1 MRFRERIAVNPRLEG
16 FPILP
21 ASNDEHLVLRV
32 GLEDL
37 HGYEPWKPLYV
48 SAAFGEAV
56 YDLIGGSFFD
66 GQAVEDR
73 DHSYLRVT

>member
-1 MRFRERIAVNPRLEG
+1 M
-16 FPILP
+16 P
-21 ASNDEHLVLRV
+21 ARYDEHLVFGV

-37 HGYEPWKPLYV
+37 HGDEPREPLYV

-56 YDLIGGSFFD
+56 HDLIGGPFFD

-73 DHSYLRVT
+73 DHFYLRTT